1 MTRASTATV
10 PEPSD
15 QRDLLSLVALFL
27 AVTIAIVIV
36 FVAVQSNLKRELCTT
51 ASCSAF
57 SKLLDDSVNV
67 SMNPC
72 DSFGR
77 FVCDGWRSKHMISVR
92 ESVFRSAIEATVESV
107 SRTTIPDTN
116 QNAGEQTA
124 ALFRS
129 CYESL
134 VKADTGPA
142 SDEVDLVRE
151 YLAEA
156 GVVWPWVPSQP
167 DVLET
172 SLFLAL
178 ELGWPAVLDFRVK
191 GTSAHSSTVIVE
203 PSAGFARLL
212 ALTEPRTSSE
222 HEQKRYFDALVRHY
236 GNGDVGNVTYSDVQD
251 AELLMRKR
259 LKDALSLQNWT
270 MLDSSEMHP
279 GASAWAAALARRN
292 VTGALRFATRS
303 PSFVD
308 AFSEL
313 WEEYG
318 NDRMHLYVS
327 WCAVQYVSI
336 FTSRDAVL
344 AAVGST
350 RLPSWTSS
358 PSICLMFT
366 YGVVGDAVFVPYST
380 QALRS
385 GVRSDV
391 AKLLFSV
398 RKAFT
403 ERFKAQPAFSGSTTM
418 LTEWASVKGV
428 FEAFDYPVGRDLRAP
443 FVGYPD
449 MTSSFVRNWRNASRL
464 RYLADSNA
472 DVLDTVDAIM
482 NSQLYT
488 VKKGAQDFVMLPF
501 ALTFPVYDAEMSVAI
516 KYGTLGALLSR
527 ASAEI
532 ALDYY
537 GRLDATKE
545 HLDESR
551 ECFARDARTMSI
563 APRDDVMLEAVA
575 LEALRDAVQEA
586 FDRKRQNREG
596 LGHYSAEETF
606 FISWCLMKC
615 ASPPNERSADVDPC
629 SAPLRHLRRFSET
642 FGCQPETSLNP
653 VRKCRVF

>member
-1 MTRASTATV
+1 MENEEKASDVSKSRKSSRCRKSSRDSRHNAAAEEAQHTNTEPAQDQMSEPPKNTLDGRMDKSRRSQGESQELEEAKEKPQGEVKPVLQPNQDVAVQMTRASTATV

-27 AVTIAIVIV
+27 AVTI
-36 FVAVQSNLKRELCTT
+36 RHRDR
-51 ASCSAF
+51 
-57 SKLLDDSVNV
+57 LLDDSVNV

-236 GNGDVGNVTYSDVQD
+236 GNGD
-251 AELLMRKR
+251 
-259 LKDALSLQNWT
+259 DALSLQNWT

-418 LTEWASVKGV
+418 LTEWASVKG
-428 FEAFDYPVGRDLRAP
+428 G
-443 FVGYPD
+443 
-449 MTSSFVRNWRNASRL
+449 VRG
-464 RYLADSNA
+464 
-472 DVLDTVDAIM
+472 V
-482 NSQLYT
+482 
-488 VKKGAQDFVMLPF
+488 
-501 ALTFPVYDAEMSVAI
+501 
-516 KYGTLGALLSR
+516 
-527 ASAEI
+527 
-532 ALDYY
+532 
-537 GRLDATKE
+537 
-545 HLDESR
+545 
-551 ECFARDARTMSI
+551 
-563 APRDDVMLEAVA
+563 
-575 LEALRDAVQEA
+575 
-586 FDRKRQNREG
+586 
-596 LGHYSAEETF
+596 
-606 FISWCLMKC
+606 
-615 ASPPNERSADVDPC
+615 
-629 SAPLRHLRRFSET
+629 
-642 FGCQPETSLNP
+642 
-653 VRKCRVF
+653 